1 MSKDA
6 TRLSNPA
13 CEIWFYHLERS
24 SLDQVLPD
32 LLDKTLKKGWRAVI
46 RTGAPDRLEHLDG
59 WLWSFRD
66 ESFLP
71 HGLADEP
78 FAEHQPVLLTTRLD
92 TPNAAQ
98 ALFLIDGAEAGDLSP
113 HERCIVL
120 FDGRDEAALAQAR
133 GRWKSFKAEGRPI
146 SYWRQGEQR
155 GWEKMA

>member
-1 MSKDA
+1 MAES
-6 TRLSNPA
+6 
-13 CEIWFYHLERS
+13 CEVWFYHLERS

-32 LLDKTLKKGWRAVI
+32 LLDKTLKKGWRAVV
-46 RTGAPDRLEHLDG
+46 RTPGQERLDHLDG

-78 FAEHQPVLLTTRLD
+78 FAEHQPVLLTTSME

-98 ALFLIDGAEAGDLSP
+98 ALFLIDGAEPGDLSL

-120 FDGRDEAALAQAR
+120 FDGRDDAALAQAR
-133 GRWKSFKAEGRPI
+133 GRWKTFKAEGRPI
-146 SYWRQGEQR
+146 SYWRQGDQR
-155 GWEKMA
+155 GWEKIA

>member
-1 MSKDA
+1 M
-6 TRLSNPA
+6 SNPA
-13 CEIWFYHLERS
+13 CDVWFYHLERS

-32 LLDKTLKKGWRAVI
+32 LLDKTLKKGWRAVV
-46 RTGAPDRLEHLDG
+46 RTGAPERLEHLDS

-78 FAEHQPVLLTTRLD
+78 FAEHQPVLLTTRTD

-120 FDGRDEAALAQAR
+120 FDGRDEAALADAR
-133 GRWKSFKAEGRPI
+133 RRWKAFKAEGRSV

>member
-1 MSKDA
+1 MADPS
-6 TRLSNPA
+6 
-13 CEIWFYHLERS
+13 CEVWFYHLERS

-32 LLDKTLKKGWRAVI
+32 LLDKTLKKGWRAVV
-46 RTGAPDRLEHLDG
+46 RTGAAERLEHLDS

-78 FAEHQPVLLTTRLD
+78 FAEHQLVLLTTAMD

-98 ALFLIDGAEAGDLSP
+98 ALFLIDGAEPGDLMA

-120 FDGRDEAALAQAR
+120 FDGRDEAALSQAR
-133 GRWKSFKAEGRPI
+133 SRWKTFRAEGRPI
-146 SYWRQGEQR
+146 SYWRQGETR